1 MRTRSLPALL
11 WAVLGAVA
19 LPASA
24 NEAGV
29 RIRIDSP
36 LEGQVVRNRIDLAPL
51 SGVASAGER
60 PTPFDVMLVLDVSHS
75 TRYPSGTDVD
85 GDGEI
90 GITTR
95 PWLGPV
101 VACTDPD
108 DTILAAEVRASLQ
121 LLDSFDAERVH
132 VGVIAFAG
140 ETDPSTRMRGDSGSG
155 PVDAQL
161 LQPLTSDHEAVRRV
175 LSDVLVRGAHG
186 GTNMAAG
193 VELAVRELAGADGAL
208 SRSRPEARRVML
220 LLTDGAPSLPFGRA
234 DTVDERDVQAV
245 LDASDLAAVERI
257 RINVFGLGPAAIDHP
272 ATAVSVAA
280 RTGGSYTPVRRP
292 GDIVAI
298 LSGVSFSNVEDV
310 VAVNLST
317 GEWAERGEILLLPD
331 GSFSGFVP
339 VRQGRNRIRV
349 SALASNAER
358 GSTEI
363 EIEFVATDLSDAEMR
378 AELERIRARN
388 REIELL
394 LERERQRAFREQE
407 RRRALEIEVDDSG
420 PGSEEESRP

>member
-1 MRTRSLPALL
+1 MRARSLPALL
-11 WAVLGAVA
+11 WVVLGAVA

-36 LEGQVVRNRIDLAPL
+36 LAGQVVRNRIDLAPL

-60 PTPFDVMLVLDVSHS
+60 PTPFDLMLVLDVSHS

-121 LLDSFDAERVH
+121 LLESFDAERVR

-140 ETDPSTRMRGDSGSG
+140 ETDPSTRMRADSG
-155 PVDAQL
+155 PMDAQL
-161 LQPLTSDHEAVRRV
+161 LQPLTSDYEAVRRV
-175 LSDVLVRGAHG
+175 LSGVLARGAHG

-193 VELAVRELAGADGAL
+193 VELAVRELAGADGVL
-208 SRSRPEARRVML
+208 SRSRPDARRVML

-234 DTVDERDVQAV
+234 DTVDEQDVQAV
-245 LDASDLAAVERI
+245 LDASDLAAVECI
-257 RINVFGLGPAAIDHP
+257 RINVFGLGSAAIDHP
-272 ATAVSVAA
+272 ATAVNVAA

-339 VRQGRNRIRV
+339 VRQGRNRIRI

-363 EIEFVATDLSDAEMR
+363 EIEFLPTDLSDAEMR

-388 REIELL
+388 REIDLL

-407 RRRALEIEVDDSG
+407 RRRVLEIEVDDSG
-420 PGSEEESRP
+420 PGNEEESRP